1 MSRYTTGLDAIDD
14 ISMLLTYLYMDENAY
29 VTFENSIGV
38 KFKLTID
45 KDLELTRTMI
55 NGASRPVSMD
65 GNDIT
70 PSVLL
75 TIVEQIKEQPAEQFP
90 NRFTNRWEEIKTMT
104 LSNITL
110 TKMSRK
116 R

>member
-14 ISMLLTYLYMDENAY
+14 ISMLLKYLYMDEDAY
-29 VTFENSIGV
+29 VLFENSIGV

-45 KDLELTRTMI
+45 KNLELTRTMV
-55 NGASRPVSMD
+55 NGVSSPVSID

-75 TIVEQIKEQPAEQFP
+75 AIVEQIKEQPAEQFP
-90 NRFTNRWEEIKTMT
+90 DRFTNRWEEIKTMT
-104 LSNITL
+104 LSNIAL
-110 TKMSRK
+110 AKMSRM